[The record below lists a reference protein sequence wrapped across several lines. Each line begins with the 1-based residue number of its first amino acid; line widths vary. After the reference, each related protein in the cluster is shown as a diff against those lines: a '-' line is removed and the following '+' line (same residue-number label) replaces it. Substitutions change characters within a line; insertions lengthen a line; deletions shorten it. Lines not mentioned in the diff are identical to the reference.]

1 MRAFANG
8 CSIDIKFTELT
19 DVDIEMDRAVSLAL
33 TIGELL
39 TNAIK
44 YAFKGQDQ
52 NQIAITVSATEHEF
66 YIAISD
72 NGIGVPDGFNMA
84 ESTGF
89 GMRIVDSLV
98 NQLSGSLS
106 MIPQERGTGFAIR
119 LPRSA

>member
-8 CSIDIKFTELT
+8 GSIDIKFTELT

-33 TIGELL
+33 IIGELL

-66 YIAISD
+66 YIAVSD
-72 NGIGVPDGFNMA
+72 NGVGVPDSFDIA
-84 ESTGF
+84 QSSGF

-98 NQLSGSLS
+98 KQLSGSLS
-106 MIPQERGTGFAIR
+106 VIAQERGTGFAIR
-119 LPRSA
+119 LPP

>member
-1 MRAFANG
+1 
-8 CSIDIKFTELT
+8 
-19 DVDIEMDRAVSLAL
+19 MDRAVSLAL